1 MDMLKC
7 SKAISGRVQ
16 VRDGNFCKQLIYEHR
31 SAVLIIVIIIK
42 SEFTFLAMFPP
53 TVGHQVV
60 LPFPAK
66 EKTFA
71 YTDKD
76 IPILGRFVGSS
87 QKVLLII
94 ITCARFNG
102 DEDVVLKMP
111 PGRKVSDLK

>member
-1 MDMLKC
+1 MLKC

-31 SAVLIIVIIIK
+31 SAVLIIK
-42 SEFTFLAMFPP
+42 SEFTFLAVFPR

>member
-1 MDMLKC
+1 MLKC

-31 SAVLIIVIIIK
+31 SAVLIIK
-42 SEFTFLAMFPP
+42 SEFTFLAVFPR

-76 IPILGRFVGSS
+76 IPILGRFVGLA